1 MPQLTFRSTESGLN
15 APIALKHLLCR
26 TVKESSHT
34 SAAQGADVEM
44 QIIDANQLSAHFPAS
59 YRIASMTT
67 EPSNLKSIAGKVNAF
82 VARHVAVPGRRI
94 VLVTSGGTTVPL
106 ETQTVRF
113 IDNFSAGTRGA
124 ISTEFFLD
132 QGYAVIFLHRQYSL
146 LPYSRHYS
154 HSRNC
159 FLDFMMPDGNG
170 GVKVAPQYTAQ
181 MLHVLEKYSKVKAE
195 GLLEMISF
203 VDVNEYLFLL
213 REISAALSVPAV
225 GRRAMFYLAAAVSDF
240 YIPIGKMVQHKI
252 QSGEG
257 SLKLELDQVPKI
269 LSPLVKEWAPNAFVV
284 SFKLETDPSL
294 LIQKARGA
302 LARYG
307 HHAVIG
313 NILSTRKHHVVL
325 VTNSEVTDV
334 ILSQGQIAENIEI
347 EGIFIPELIVRH
359 GQWIEENQ

>member
-1 MPQLTFRSTESGLN
+1 
-15 APIALKHLLCR
+15 
-26 TVKESSHT
+26 
-34 SAAQGADVEM
+34 
-44 QIIDANQLSAHFPAS
+44 
-59 YRIASMTT
+59 
-67 EPSNLKSIAGKVNAF
+67 
-82 VARHVAVPGRRI
+82 
-94 VLVTSGGTTVPL
+94 
-106 ETQTVRF
+106 
-113 IDNFSAGTRGA
+113 
-124 ISTEFFLD
+124 
-132 QGYAVIFLHRQYSL
+132 
-146 LPYSRHYS
+146 
-154 HSRNC
+154 
-159 FLDFMMPDGNG
+159 
-170 GVKVAPQYTAQ
+170 